1 MSVRRYVAQANIETV
16 TVINL
21 LTHYHHVERDFPGC
35 SLGKETDGM
44 YPIFEAAPELTD
56 ADPLLTSILR
66 TSKMTD
72 RPLFRRI
79 KSGVVD

>member
-1 MSVRRYVAQANIETV
+1 M
-16 TVINL
+16 NL
-21 LTHYHHVERDFPGC
+21 LTHDQRIKRNLPGY

-56 ADPLLTSILR
+56 ADPLLTSMLH

-72 RPLFRRI
+72 RSLFQRI
-79 KSGVVD
+79 KSDVVD